1 MKSLKKLRQQID
13 KLDNQLLEIL
23 ARRFAVTKQVG
34 EYKKKKNLPV
44 QDKKREKEIFRERRI
59 WAKRLNLNPLFIE
72 KLFKLIIKNVKEN
85 HRKIKK

>member
-23 ARRFAVTKQVG
+23 ARRFAVTKQIG
-34 EYKKKKNLPV
+34 EYKKKKNLSV

-59 WAKRLNLNPLFIE
+59 WAKRLNLNPLLIE
-72 KLFKLIIKNVKEN
+72 KFFKLIIKNVKEN